1 MIGLKS
7 NFVVLVFFSVPRRGR
22 WGGRGSWVVI
32 LGEFLLF
39 HGVSVSQ

>member
-32 LGEFLLF
+32 LGA
-39 HGVSVSQ
+39 